1 MSQRKKAFT
10 LIEILVVLTI
20 LAILAALIFPVLA
33 NSQRGA
39 VTVEDK
45 SKLRQLA
52 LAHNLYVETVGDVAP
67 SIEALIT
74 HQQLPK
80 ELCASNLDQFSEGMS
95 NAFRRIYAGQAPEAK
110 YKITFFSLSTFAMQS
125 AAFRNEHEK
134 CSNLGYF
141 LWPLD
146 FRHSPSANEIDLE
159 GPYYRVTT
167 EGSLLK
173 RRFAPVRFTGPNN
186 SPATRTNFN
195 FFFSD
200 PDKETEERW
209 LRH

>member
-1 MSQRKKAFT
+1 MSQRKQAFT

-67 SIEALIT
+67 SIAAVISL
-74 HQQLPK
+74 QNLPP
-80 ELCASNLDQFSEGMS
+80 ELCRSKLDPFEEGMS
-95 NAFRRIYAGQAPEAK
+95 TVYRRVYSERTPDAN
-110 YKITFFSLSTFAMQS
+110 YKITFFSLSTFAMLPS
-125 AAFRNEHEK
+125 FFKNEHEK
-134 CSNLGYF
+134 CSNVGYF
-141 LWPLD
+141 IWPLD
-146 FRHSPSANEIDLE
+146 FPHFPSNNEIELE

-173 RRFAPVRFTGPNN
+173 RRFAPVRFSGPNN
-186 SPATRTNFN
+186 SPATWTNFN
-195 FFFSD
+195 FLFSD